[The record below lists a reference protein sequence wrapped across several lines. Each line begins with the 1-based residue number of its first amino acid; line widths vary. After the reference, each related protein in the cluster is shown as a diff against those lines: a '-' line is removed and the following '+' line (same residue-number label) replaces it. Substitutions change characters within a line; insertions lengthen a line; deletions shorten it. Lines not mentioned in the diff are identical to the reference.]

1 MLAALLN
8 PNAATSKIL
17 FWLKT
22 HKNQLLVTS
31 LRVTSKLIRPFFA
44 YTTNYDSSY
53 KLDNPKQNKN
63 KNKKG
68 LYFTKQKNYR
78 KFWWGL
84 EVRGDWAV
92 GWRCRERQHRA
103 AWSPTQWAGPAS
115 LVSPIGFR
123 LAVRLACP
131 ALRGPFVPLRLQIA
145 LAA

>member
-1 MLAALLN
+1 MLADLLN

-31 LRVTSKLIRPFFA
+31 PRVNSKLIRQFFA
-44 YTTNYDSSY
+44 YTTNHDSSKSY
-53 KLDNPKQNKN
+53 KSDKPKTKT
-63 KNKKG
+63 KKA
-68 LYFTKQKNYR
+68 LYYTKQKNYH

-84 EVRGDWAV
+84 GVRGDWAA
-92 GWRCRERQHRA
+92 GWRFRERQHRV
-103 AWSPTQWAGPAS
+103 AWSPTRWAGPAS
-115 LVSPIGFR
+115 LVSPIGLR